1 MHAFLR
7 VAILTSDFHLI
18 SNSID
23 AYHDAQFQVEAAV
36 LNSLIAFAR
45 EYTNASKVAL
55 VGHSYGAYLSAKSAA
70 LLGPQI
76 DALILTGFSGTL
88 QYFAPF
94 AAGVGLR
101 VARLQNPQRWGD
113 LQAGYLTSSD
123 VYAETFAYFASPY
136 FEHRVAAWS
145 YEVASEP
152 FAVAELP
159 TLLLATAAAAADIA
173 YENITA
179 ATLVLQGR
187 YDESACG
194 GDCVGLLDTL
204 AANFTAAATLRTV
217 DDLPAG

>member
-1 MHAFLR
+1 MHR
-7 VAILTSDFHLI
+7 
-18 SNSID
+18 ID
-23 AYHDAQFQVEAAV
+23 AYQDAQFQVETAV
-36 LNSLIAFAR
+36 LNALITFGR
-45 EYTNASKVAL
+45 HYTNASKVAL
-55 VGHSYGAYLSAKSAA
+55 IGHSYGAYLSAQSAA
-70 LLGPQI
+70 LLGSQI
-76 DALILTGFSGTL
+76 DGLILTGFSGTL

-94 AAGVGLR
+94 AAGAGLR
-101 VARLQNPQRWGD
+101 VARLQDPQRWGP

-145 YEVASEP
+145 YNVASEP

-159 TLLLATAAAAADIA
+159 TLLVAAAAAAGNLA
-173 YENITA
+173 YGNVTA

-204 AANFTAAATLRTV
+204 DANFTAAATLRTV